1 MVAAKEQFLEIM
13 HHISQVT
20 NLGWTLLCL
29 QEGEIAKGSTPMST
43 TYTHS
48 CQGGS
53 TTAVDLDE
61 VLEFMLQVL
70 ELSGCEHEM

>member
-13 HHISQVT
+13 HHIRQVT
-20 NLGWTLLCL
+20 ILGWTLLYL
-29 QEGEIAKGSTPMST
+29 QEGEIAKGSTLMST
-43 TYTHS
+43 TCTHS

-61 VLEFMLQVL
+61 VLEFMLRAPEQP
-70 ELSGCEHEM
+70 GCAQRS